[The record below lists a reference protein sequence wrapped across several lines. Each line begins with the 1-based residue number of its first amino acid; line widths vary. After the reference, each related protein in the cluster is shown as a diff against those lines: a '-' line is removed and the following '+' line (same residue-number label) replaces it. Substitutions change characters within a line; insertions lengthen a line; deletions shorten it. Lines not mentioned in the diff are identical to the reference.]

1 MVKKQQS
8 VLYGR
13 GGHLVFCA
21 LHHDF
26 VFVLRQNYEKVLSV
40 CLILSGPQ
48 SDFACYYSMRLSL
61 CSTGEH
67 QGLAG
72 SDKPAPKCQWSL
84 FSFSS
89 LSTMPNL
96 KLKHKKKIFSKEL

>member
-1 MVKKQQS
+1 MIKKQQS

-13 GGHLVFCA
+13 GGCLVFCA
-21 LHHDF
+21 LHRDF
-26 VFVLRQNYEKVLSV
+26 DFVLRQNYEEVLSV
-40 CLILSGPQ
+40 CLILSEPQ
-48 SDFACYYSMRLSL
+48 SNLAWYCSMRLSL

-89 LSTMPNL
+89 VSTMPNL
-96 KLKHKKKIFSKEL
+96 KLKCKKIFYKEL